1 MEKYLSQQ
9 DVLVN
14 VKPELTLEGILNI
27 PYNPI
32 GIVLFAH
39 GTGSS
44 RHSPRNHF
52 VAQALNNA
60 RLGTLLLDLLTPA
73 EEVVDERSRQFRFDI
88 DMLAKR
94 LEGAIDW
101 LTRQNDTRPLNIGLF
116 GA

>member
-9 DVLVN
+9 DVQVN
-14 VKPELTLEGILNI
+14 VKPELTLEGLLNI

-32 GIVLFAH
+32 GIILFAH

-44 RHSPRNHF
+44 RHSPRNQF
-52 VAQALNNA
+52 VAYALNNA
-60 RLGTLLLDLLTPA
+60 RLGTLLVDLLTPA
-73 EEVVDERSRQFRFDI
+73 EEQVNSRSGQLRFDI

-101 LTRQNDTRPLNIGLF
+101 LTRQN
-116 GA
+116 